1 MHIFNNNHTD
11 KKITIKIDKIVG
23 KPYSFLTVLAK
34 RGIGSRRILIDSYSP
49 GLHSYFDQDNDLR
62 KVNFEL
68 RPEGIIVF
76 IKNKIND
83 YKWVIPFHALHI
95 YNTELFSIHAHGNFL
110 KFKSSEVF
118 PYNKKFFDKVMAERA
133 LVMQDYEFVS

>member
-11 KKITIKIDKIVG
+11 KKITLKINQLVG
-23 KPYSFLTVLAK
+23 KPYSFITILAK
-34 RGIGSRRILIDSYSP
+34 KGIGSRRILVDSYSP
-49 GLHSYFDQDNDLR
+49 GLHKYFDQDNDLK

-95 YNTELFSIHAHGNFL
+95 YSTELFSVHAHGNFL

-118 PYNKKFFDKVMAERA
+118 PFNKKFFDKVMAERA
-133 LVMQDYEFVS
+133 LLMQDYTFVS